1 MPCPLMA
8 IITGK
13 EFAVMCLPPR
23 LIDKWCWWH
32 SERKCYWNTPEIL
45 IQTLDS
51 QFIFQFLMLWKAI
64 EIRYP
69 VDLFNTTASAR
80 QHVEEFALMPLSPK
94 LMFMALW
101 NKMLL
106 KAPKLTIRPLILN
119 SPFSFA
125 SMKGNK
131 ILYTGECCFRAHAL
145 LILVMQRSSSGT
157 VVVVFF
163 FRTQVRTLCLATYD
177 CNVIY
182 MNLVIIRKILFMKA
196 RADEVW
202 LLIRIVTLWSSL

>member
-13 EFAVMCLPPR
+13 EFAIMCLPPR

-157 VVVVFF
+157 VVVVFLRVGAYSRWALITF
-163 FRTQVRTLCLATYD
+163 STFSASVVCLF
-177 CNVIY
+177 CNK
-182 MNLVIIRKILFMKA
+182 IINSKNKTRRCNKA
-196 RADEVW
+196 RF
-202 LLIRIVTLWSSL
+202 L